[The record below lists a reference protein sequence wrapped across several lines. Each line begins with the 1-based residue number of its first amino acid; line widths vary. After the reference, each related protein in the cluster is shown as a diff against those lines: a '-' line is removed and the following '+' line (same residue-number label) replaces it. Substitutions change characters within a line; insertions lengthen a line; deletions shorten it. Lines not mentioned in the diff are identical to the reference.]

1 MFASKVLEDVNLKR
15 YKGTKTPYIFA
26 SILATKSTFR
36 KVSEYVRYLR
46 INLIKTL
53 AKLLH

>member
-15 YKGTKTPYIFA
+15 YKGTKTTYIFA